1 VLFSLGCGAASI
13 LTNCGCEGNRGAIV
27 NDRVMTNRNAFAV
40 YFVTISTRLACYE
53 MGQNRGKRN
62 AFCDT
67 ESDSFTTEKRQKA
80 KLSNRKGAE
89 GAKERQK
96 EGNRKG
102 CLANFSQPYGFT
114 A

>member
-1 VLFSLGCGAASI
+1 
-13 LTNCGCEGNRGAIV
+13 
-27 NDRVMTNRNAFAV
+27 
-40 YFVTISTRLACYE
+40 